1 MWPQWLESALRV
13 RNRCGFPRHAMCEC
27 PCCQAKLPST
37 LECFCSPITL
47 KKRTQKPIPS
57 ELLVRPRKCVKQF
70 ELVSA
75 LVLACTALDVSLT
88 LGFTSATSCVWEIM
102 PFIFAVVSSP
112 LPSHPVIS
120 ITMLG
125 VTFPACSWRIRHLYA
140 TCSVRASLPKPA
152 DMWQRT
158 YGRGWWYQ

>member
-1 MWPQWLESALRV
+1 
-13 RNRCGFPRHAMCEC
+13 MCEC
-27 PCCQAKLPST
+27 PCCRINSGMLLFT
-37 LECFCSPITL
+37 HHVE
-47 KKRTQKPIPS
+47 KRTQKAIPS

-140 TCSVRASLPKPA
+140 TCSVRASLPKRA